1 MLRESQVK
9 FHSPQNISGASQQNN
24 IAAFSLTTE
33 VDGDLFQE
41 VKKTTGKKSQN
52 IKWLH
57 MFGVKAQR
65 SQKWF
70 DVITMLFTPLNT
82 WSKEGSEL

>member
-1 MLRESQVK
+1 MLFRSSPPPMLIESQVK
-9 FHSPQNISGASQQNN
+9 FHSPQNISGASRQNN

-57 MFGVKAQR
+57 RDPKN
-65 SQKWF
+65 
-70 DVITMLFTPLNT
+70 DLML
-82 WSKEGSEL
+82 